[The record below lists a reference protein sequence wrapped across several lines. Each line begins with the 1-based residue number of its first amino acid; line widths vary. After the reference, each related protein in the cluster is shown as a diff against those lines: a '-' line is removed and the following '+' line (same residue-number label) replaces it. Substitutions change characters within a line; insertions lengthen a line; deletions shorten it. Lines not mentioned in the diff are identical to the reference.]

1 MKVLKKMTIVLG
13 ACLLLTNSIY
23 AKIELVEQQHQ
34 KLRLEPSIAIESIND
49 GLDGI
54 ELDISAGKWEG
65 TRTKFELI
73 QNLPIQFI
81 TEDKVIYTIRFKD
94 IISYKC
100 KSGDSKMVV
109 TIKGSEYRNYGTID
123 RVIDDPETIRLI
135 INLFEMQKEL
145 ILSQFK

>member
-1 MKVLKKMTIVLG
+1 MRLLKKMSIALG

-34 KLRLEPSIAIESIND
+34 KLRLEPSITIESIND
-49 GLDGI
+49 GLD
-54 ELDISAGKWEG
+54 DIKFDINSSRWQGSGA
-65 TRTKFELI
+65 KFELI

-81 TEDKVIYTIRFKD
+81 TEDRVVYTIRLKD

-100 KSGDSKMVV
+100 KSGNSKMIV

-123 RVIDDPETIRLI
+123 IVIDDPETIKLI

-145 ILSQFK
+145 ILSQF